1 MGEAKRRGTFEER
14 VRQSKLREGA
24 RHEAEERRWAEHRQ
38 QMLAKTFPDRRKTG
52 MGLMAAAVALAGAGL
67 GGGMVDRA
75 VDATRRAE

>member
-1 MGEAKRRGTFEER
+1 MGEAKRRGTFDER
-14 VRQSKLREGA
+14 MRQSRLREVA
-24 RHEAEERRWAEHRQ
+24 RYEDEELRWAEHRQ